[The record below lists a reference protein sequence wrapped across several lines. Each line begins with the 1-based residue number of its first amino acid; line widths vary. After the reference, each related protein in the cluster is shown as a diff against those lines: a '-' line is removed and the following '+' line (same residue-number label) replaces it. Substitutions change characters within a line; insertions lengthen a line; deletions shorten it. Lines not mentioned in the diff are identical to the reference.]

1 MDNNSASVAF
11 PAFTRGGWNK
21 VQGFQFAWAS
31 PEAEAAAE
39 AATKASTEAQKAM
52 CAKKKLWEKYD
63 KAQIKKTK
71 KIHPKKR

>member
-1 MDNNSASVAF
+1 
-11 PAFTRGGWNK
+11 
-21 VQGFQFAWAS
+21 VQGFQFAWAK

-39 AATKASTEAQKAM
+39 AAAIKSTEAQKAL

-63 KAQIKKTK
+63 KERNKKVK